1 MNRRLQNRESAVR
14 SRTKKRE
21 ELDRLEQHIKKLV
34 QQKAVIEAENA
45 VLRIKNNYY
54 EDLYVK
60 QQNQLLDVP
69 KHPEYTQY
77 LIGNQANQ
85 GEQLTFFKADS
96 Y

>member
-69 KHPEYTQY
+69 KHLEYTQY
-77 LIGNQANQ
+77 LIGNQAN
-85 GEQLTFFKADS
+85 
-96 Y
+96 